1 MKFLFWQK
9 DGLNWSWLPIMSSRR
24 VFCSF
29 LFFCKVASGF
39 RKNFTLQVPECIF
52 CKILK
57 EMELLS
63 ECWRLLVFWCS
74 ITEKA
79 MDLCYAVKRSRI
91 FCGDNC
97 VLLYLLFLSDH
108 FMLLN
113 GRLNLFPITD
123 FLFIFDFLSLKS
135 LPFADEDRE
144 ISSLYKMVLIIC
156 LMLTFVSYKIAHNLD
171 ERIRLEAPLEL
182 LVSQKS
188 EVKFLLVTLSDRSSV
203 QRG

>member
-1 MKFLFWQK
+1 
-9 DGLNWSWLPIMSSRR
+9 
-24 VFCSF
+24 
-29 LFFCKVASGF
+29 
-39 RKNFTLQVPECIF
+39 
-52 CKILK
+52 
-57 EMELLS
+57 
-63 ECWRLLVFWCS
+63 
-74 ITEKA
+74 
-79 MDLCYAVKRSRI
+79 
-91 FCGDNC
+91 
-97 VLLYLLFLSDH
+97 
-108 FMLLN
+108 MLLN

-144 ISSLYKMVLIIC
+144 VSSLYKMVLIIC
-156 LMLTFVSYKIAHNLD
+156 LMLTFMSYKIADNHD